1 MTNYALYAIT
11 TESTVG
17 SDGLRQFGHLVT
29 IGAKVAREVVLEIA
43 DMPAIT
49 YIQLNTL
56 VLYLT
61 GIDPLATTLTH
72 HTDAGH
78 IHQNILCLL
87 EVPLQRTVECIAEHT
102 EVKTDIGLSGGLP
115 LQVVITQLVALKS

>member
-1 MTNYALYAIT
+1 MTYHALYAIT

-61 GIDPLATTLTH
+61 GIDPIPLFSTSPAL
-72 HTDAGH
+72 
-78 IHQNILCLL
+78 IHW
-87 EVPLQRTVECIAEHT
+87 PLP
-102 EVKTDIGLSGGLP
+102 SP
-115 LQVVITQLVALKS
+115 ITPMPGIYTRISFVFLKYHSSEP